1 MARIFS
7 PMANSLNVFMLHATN
22 ARQVTW
28 GMECS
33 DSRSINCDL
42 LVERRKVREIM
53 HAQVRVVLIVDELL
67 NQSCESWFINLIGVD
82 MFHCILLLL
91 G

>member
-1 MARIFS
+1 MNA
-7 PMANSLNVFMLHATN
+7 FMLHAAN

-28 GMECS
+28 SMECS
-33 DSRSINCDL
+33 DGGCINCDFL
-42 LVERRKVREIM
+42 IERRKVREIM
-53 HAQVRVVLIVDELL
+53 YAQVRVVLIVDELL
-67 NQSCESWFINLIGVD
+67 NQSCESQFINLIRVD

>member
-1 MARIFS
+1 
-7 PMANSLNVFMLHATN
+7 MLHATN

-33 DSRSINCDL
+33 DSGCINCDL
-42 LVERRKVREIM
+42 LIERRKVREITCT
-53 HAQVRVVLIVDELL
+53 QVRVVLIVDKLL
-67 NQSCESWFINLIGVD
+67 NKSCESQFNLIRVD
-82 MFHCILLLL
+82 MFYCILLLL